1 MAISATSADANGPSG
16 QASYQDERKSA
27 TILFAD
33 IVGSTSMIARQDP
46 EAALDLL
53 RPALGVLS
61 DAAQRYGGTV
71 NRVTGD
77 GLMVMFGA
85 PLTEE
90 EHALGACCAA
100 LEMHAALARSGSG
113 IQLRIG
119 MHSGEIVMHQISMGL
134 VHALDAAGEA
144 VHLAARLQQDAPA
157 GSIWISEATF
167 ALARGRLQTRIVG
180 SLNFRGFETPTI
192 VHLLQAADASLS
204 RLDVA
209 GRRGLSPFVN
219 RHDEMAALEAA
230 FQRAAEGRGCAVALI
245 GDAGAGKS
253 RIIREFVAA
262 RAGVRVLE
270 ARCTRWRD
278 DSGFH
283 PMRVLTG
290 RLLGLDA
297 TEDASATHARF
308 GMASAAPGAPSA
320 EVLEAVAVLQGLGV
334 PRGIDFSP
342 VGRPYQLGLGSLSAW
357 KELAP
362 NARRRRIIEG
372 CLTLLLQAASDKP
385 LLVVLDDIHWTDPD
399 TEEVVERLLGAL
411 DGSRLL
417 LLLGWRS
424 GYQTALARHP
434 ALVQVPLA
442 PLSTANA
449 RDLARIVLG
458 NRAADEAA
466 VAALADRAGGNPFF
480 IEEAAA
486 MPDHGELPPS
496 VRSLLGARLD
506 RLQPEQKQLIE
517 VLATVGEPAS
527 AQLLAMVLESGRT
540 GSEAIAAE
548 LEQTGLVRIDGIGE
562 SARFACRHSL
572 VQEVAYRGLL
582 HARRRGLHARIAS
595 VMEQLA
601 GERAAEEAEVLARHA
616 RLGEDWDAALRHARA
631 AGARAVSH
639 FANREAVRFFDEA
652 IEALGHLPDGAE
664 TLSIGLDIR
673 LALRDPLFR
682 LGRMNVL
689 RGHLDEAATLAEQS
703 GDLTRLGQLHRVQS
717 HHAWLAGD
725 YKAAIDAAQRMTS
738 LAEAQKDSALRLRAV
753 FERSLAQLGQ
763 GDYAAAAAGMR
774 EVAEHTEDAELG
786 GRFGLDAELAVIA
799 LGYRTRALADLGDM
813 EEAERSADACAER
826 ASKLG
831 LPFASIFAD
840 LAAGYL
846 LLTRDA
852 APEAVKHLAAAL
864 ALCERAEAELMR
876 PVALSFL
883 GAAEVAAGQLS
894 SGVEHLEQ
902 AVAYSAGMGLLFQQ
916 PLRLALLSEALAA
929 AGRHQEAE
937 RRAAEARA
945 LAAAQGE
952 AISPLAR
959 HFAAL

>member
-1 MAISATSADANGPSG
+1 
-16 QASYQDERKSA
+16 
-27 TILFAD
+27 
-33 IVGSTSMIARQDP
+33 
-46 EAALDLL
+46 
-53 RPALGVLS
+53 
-61 DAAQRYGGTV
+61 
-71 NRVTGD
+71 
-77 GLMVMFGA
+77 
-85 PLTEE
+85 
-90 EHALGACCAA
+90 
-100 LEMHAALARSGSG
+100 
-113 IQLRIG
+113 
-119 MHSGEIVMHQISMGL
+119 MHSGEIVMHQIRLGL
-134 VHALDAAGEA
+134 VQALDAAGEA

-157 GSIWISEATF
+157 GSVWISEATF

-180 SLNFRGFETPTI
+180 SLNFRGFDTPTI

-230 FQRAAEGRGCAVALI
+230 FDRAEEGHGCAVALI

-262 RAGVRVLE
+262 RGGVRVLE

-297 TEDASATHARF
+297 TEDVSATHARF
-308 GMASAAPGAPSA
+308 GMASAAPGAPPA

-342 VGRPYQLGLGSLSAW
+342 VGRPYSLGLSSLAGW
-357 KELAP
+357 EALAP

-372 CLTLLLQAASDKP
+372 CLTLLLKAASDKP

-399 TEEVVERLLGAL
+399 TEEVIERLLDAL
-411 DGSRLL
+411 EGSRLL

-424 GYQTALARHP
+424 GYETNLAQHP
-434 ALVQVPLA
+434 ALTQVPLL
-442 PLSTANA
+442 PLSLANA

-458 NRAADEAA
+458 SRAADEAA
-466 VAALADRAGGNPFF
+466 VTALADRAGGNPFF

-486 MPDHGELPPS
+486 MPDLGELPPS

-506 RLQPEQKQLIE
+506 RVRPEQKQLIE
-517 VLATVGEPAS
+517 VLATVGEPTS
-527 AQLLAMVLESGRT
+527 AQLLAMVLETDRAR
-540 GSEAIAAE
+540 SETIAAE

-582 HARRRGLHARIAS
+582 NSRRRGLHARIAS

-601 GERAAEEAEVLARHA
+601 GDRAADEAEVLARHA
-616 RLGEDWDAALRHARA
+616 RLGEDWEAALRHARA
-631 AGARAVSH
+631 AGARAASH

-652 IEALGHLPDGAE
+652 IEALGHLPEGAQA
-664 TLSIGLDIR
+664 LSIGLDVQ

-682 LGRMNVL
+682 LGRMTVL
-689 RGHLDEAATLAEQS
+689 RARLDEASTLAEQL
-703 GDLTRLGQLHRVQS
+703 GDLTRLGQLYRMQS

-725 YKAAIDAAQRMTS
+725 YKAAIEAAQRTTS
-738 LAEAQKDSALRLRAV
+738 LAESQNDSALRLRAV

-763 GDYAAAAAGMR
+763 GNYADAAAGMG
-774 EVAEHTEDAELG
+774 EVADHTEDPELG
-786 GRFGLDAELAVIA
+786 GRFGLDAELAVVA
-799 LGYRTRALADLGDM
+799 LGYRTRALADLGKM
-813 EEAERSADACAER
+813 EEAQSTADACAER
-826 ASKLG
+826 ALKLG

-846 LLTRDA
+846 LLTRGA
-852 APEAVKHLAAAL
+852 APAAVKHLAAAL

-883 GAAEVAAGQLS
+883 GAAEVAAGAVR
-894 SGVEHLEQ
+894 SGVERLEQ

-916 PLRLALLSEALAA
+916 PLRLALLSEGLSA

-959 HFAAL
+959 RFAHR